1 MGLKFEHIAVASNS
15 EEESDKFF
23 VELLGLDKLRTF
35 TVSSDKMN
43 KFFNVNEEN
52 KFIRYEKQDLSV
64 EVIITNKQESFKD
77 KFTHSCILV
86 QNCINITDKADA
98 MGFKVI
104 KVPREKEEG
113 YYLFIKDTFGNLFEI
128 KEL

>member
-43 KFFNVNEEN
+43 KFFNVNEDHN
-52 KFIRYEKQDLSV
+52 FIRYEKQDLSV
-64 EVIITNKQESFKD
+64 EVIITNKQEGIKD

-86 QNCINITDKADA
+86 ENSINLTDKADT

-104 KVPREKEEG
+104 KVPREKNEG